1 MLDLAYRPFF
11 PLAQL
16 QEDLGDIF
24 DNAFAPTT
32 TTRMSDQTYPAVNLW
47 EQGDSVTL
55 EAELPGVDIKNV
67 EVLATG
73 NQITL
78 KVSRPAVEVSE
89 HSGRTWHRRERVFG
103 TFARTMT
110 MPWGL
115 ATDKIEASLKDGVL
129 TVHLPKTE
137 SSKPRKIKLLST

>member
-24 DNAFAPTT
+24 DNALAPMAA
-32 TTRMSDQTYPAVNLW
+32 TRMSDQTYPAVNLW
-47 EQGDSVTL
+47 EHGDAVTL
-55 EAELPGVDIKNV
+55 EAELPGVEIKNV

-78 KVSRPAVEVSE
+78 KVGMPAVEAAE
-89 HSGRTWHRRERVFG
+89 NSGRTWHRRERVFG
-103 TFARTMT
+103 TFARTVT
-110 MPWGL
+110 MPWDL

-129 TVHLPKTE
+129 TVHLPKAE
-137 SSKPRKIKLLST
+137 SSKPRKIKLLAT

>member
-24 DNAFAPTT
+24 DNALAPMAA
-32 TTRMSDQTYPAVNLW
+32 TRMSDQTYPAVNLW
-47 EQGDSVTL
+47 EHGDAVTL
-55 EAELPGVDIKNV
+55 EAELPGVEIKNV

-78 KVSRPAVEVSE
+78 KVSRSAVEAAE
-89 HSGRTWHRRERVFG
+89 NSGRTWHRRERVFG
-103 TFARTMT
+103 TFARTVT
-110 MPWGL
+110 MPWDL
-115 ATDKIEASLKDGVL
+115 ATDKIAASLKDGVL
-129 TVHLPKTE
+129 TVHLPKAE
-137 SSKPRKIKLLST
+137 SSKPRKIKLLAT

>member
-24 DNAFAPTT
+24 DNAFTPMTA
-32 TTRMSDQTYPAVNLW
+32 TRMSEQTYPAVNLW
-47 EQGDSVTL
+47 EQGDSVVL

-67 EVLATG
+67 EILATG

-78 KVSRPAVEVSE
+78 KVTRPAAEAPE
-89 HSGRTWHRRERVFG
+89 NAGRTWHRRERAFG
-103 TFARTMT
+103 TIARTMT
-110 MPWGL
+110 MPWEL

-129 TVHLPKTE
+129 TVNLPKAE